1 VFEEVFDNWNRYDL
15 TRPVNRTQAMLLKGQ
30 RQLTSQT
37 PDEMKADY
45 LRRNRYDHVL
55 LKSNPLETQY
65 VVDYMASKEVR

>member
-1 VFEEVFDNWNRYDL
+1 
-15 TRPVNRTQAMLLKGQ
+15 MLLKGQ
-30 RQLTSQT
+30 RQRTSQT
-37 PDEMKADY
+37 HDEMKADY